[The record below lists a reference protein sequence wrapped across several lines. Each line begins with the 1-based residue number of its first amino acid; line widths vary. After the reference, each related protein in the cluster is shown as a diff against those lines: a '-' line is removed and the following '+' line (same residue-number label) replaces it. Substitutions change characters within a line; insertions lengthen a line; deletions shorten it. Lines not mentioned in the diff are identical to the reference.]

1 MIIPFLLE
9 MGRKFHILPH
19 NTLPEAIIIQD
30 NSPWHLLILSKT
42 INRYNYIHKQH
53 IFGNNT
59 MQLITYSDSIFSFIV
74 PALTIVLAI
83 TTGRVVLSLL
93 AGAVVGALML
103 TGFGT
108 ESISYFW
115 GKLYQIFIKDGSIDL
130 WTLNIFLFLV
140 LLGITTALLTLN
152 GATRAFAEWAHQR
165 VKSRRGASLLTVFLG
180 IIIFIDDYFNAIGV
194 GAISRPGT
202 DSFKISR
209 AKLAYLIDS
218 TAAPMV
224 ILTPISSW
232 GGYVIAL
239 LGTAFAAHHIE
250 MGSLSAYVQMI
261 PMNFYAILTIL
272 LVLYTAVTSFDIGLM
287 LEHENRAR
295 DEGILYNPDNE
306 LPIEQNTIV
315 EGAHGKVYELFITIG
330 MLIFVTVFSLF
341 YTGAAALASEEKAFG
356 WIEAL
361 ENSDV
366 GLALVIGS
374 ATSMLIALLFSFA
387 KPHAGTAT
395 LHAIYKGALSM
406 KEAMIILTAAW
417 LLGAII
423 KDLGTGTYIASLV
436 KEHLDLNYLPALIFT
451 LSAIMAFA
459 TGTSWGTFG
468 IMIWITAGIAVETD
482 PSGILIL
489 LSAVLSG
496 AVMGDH
502 CSPIS
507 DTTIL
512 SSIGARSNHIDH
524 VKTQIPYALISGA
537 GALAG
542 FLTIGMTKSLGLA
555 WIASSIVFI
564 AIIFF
569 LKWIQKPA
577 RVQA

>member
-1 MIIPFLLE
+1 M
-9 MGRKFHILPH
+9 
-19 NTLPEAIIIQD
+19 
-30 NSPWHLLILSKT
+30 SLI
-42 INRYNYIHKQH
+42 N
-53 IFGNNT
+53 
-59 MQLITYSDSIFSFIV
+59 YSDSLFSFIV

-83 TTGRVVLSLL
+83 TTGRVVVSLL
-93 AGAVVGALML
+93 TGSIVGALML
-103 TGFGT
+103 TGFGI
-108 ESISYFW
+108 ESISYLW
-115 GKLYQIFIKDGSIDL
+115 GKLYQIFVKDGSIDL
-130 WTLNIFLFLV
+130 WTLNIFLFLI

-194 GAISRPGT
+194 GAISRPVT
-202 DSFKISR
+202 DSFRVSR

-272 LVLYTAVTSFDIGLM
+272 LVLYTAFTSFDIGPM
-287 LEHENRAR
+287 RKHEKRAR
-295 DEGILYNPDNE
+295 EEGILYSPDRE
-306 LPIEQNTIV
+306 LAIEQSKIS
-315 EGAHGKVYELFITIG
+315 EGEHGKAYELFVTIG
-330 MLIFVTVFSLF
+330 VLIALTVLSLF
-341 YTGAAALASEEKAFG
+341 YTGTIALASKEKPFG
-356 WIEAL
+356 WIDAI

-374 ATSMLIALLFSFA
+374 GMAMLTALLFSLS
-387 KPHAGTAT
+387 KPQKVKEIFHTV
-395 LHAIYKGALSM
+395 YSGALSM

-423 KDLGTGTYIASLV
+423 KDLGTGSYIASLI
-436 KEHLDLNYLPALIFT
+436 KEHLNLNYLPALIFS

-468 IMIWITAGIAVETD
+468 IMIGITAGIAAETD
-482 PSGILIL
+482 PSEILVL

-524 VKTQIPYALISGA
+524 VKTQIPYALISGTA
-537 GALAG
+537 ALAG
-542 FLTIGMTKSLGLA
+542 FLTIGMSKSLGLS
-555 WIASSIVFI
+555 WIASSIVFV
-564 AIIFF
+564 AIIMV
-569 LKWIQKPA
+569 LKWRQKTA
-577 RVQA
+577 RNQA